1 MSIYTCMYIFTMP
14 TVPPRRGKVSRL
26 QPPVEDY
33 EYHTLQP
40 GLQPEGTG
48 DSGVGASGGTSGDG
62 EFTDAPRYMKQALT
76 PPIVPRRGM
85 CRQ

>member
-1 MSIYTCMYIFTMP
+1 MYLCKIP
-14 TVPPRRGKVSRL
+14 TVHPRREKVS
-26 QPPVEDY
+26 QPQLPVEVY

-40 GLQPEGTG
+40 NLEPDGTG

-62 EFTDAPRYMKQALT
+62 EFTDATKYMKQALT